1 MLSGPARK
9 GSRKSWRPLANDV
22 SAALLFAACL
32 VANCGRAVAQDH
44 DMTVLAHASSGPL
57 SCEIRKSEAEGAVQ
71 LTGFVASSVALSG
84 RFQFSIVKSG
94 TSGSSNISQGN
105 PFTVEAGK
113 EIHVGHVTI
122 NLGNDDRATIE
133 LSVSS
138 DDGAEC
144 RANASIGR

>member
-1 MLSGPARK
+1 MLSGRERK
-9 GSRKSWRPLANDV
+9 GRRLLANAI

-32 VANCGRAVAQDH
+32 VATCGRAVAQDH

-57 SCEIRKSEAEGAVQ
+57 SCEIRESKTEGAVQ
-71 LTGFVASSVALSG
+71 LTGVVSSSVALSG

-94 TSGSSNISQGN
+94 TSGSSTVNQAN

-113 EIHVGHVTI
+113 EIDVGHVTI
-122 NLGNDDRATIE
+122 NLGNDDHATIE

-138 DDGAEC
+138 NDGAEC

>member
-1 MLSGPARK
+1 MLFGPTRK
-9 GSRKSWRPLANDV
+9 GWRRLANAV
-22 SAALLFAACL
+22 SAALLLVACL
-32 VANCGRAVAQDH
+32 VAACGRAVAQDH

-57 SCEIRKSEAEGAVQ
+57 SCEIRKSEAGGVVQ
-71 LTGFVASSVALSG
+71 LTGIVSSSIALSG

-94 TSGSSNISQGN
+94 VSGSSTVNQAN

-113 EIHVGHVTI
+113 VIHVGHVTI

-138 DDGAEC
+138 DDGVAC
-144 RANASIGR
+144 HANASIGR